1 MKLKNPIQIEL
12 FPPPI
17 THFPTLRRSRLKIL
31 QVNLGYRCNQKC
43 VHCHVNAGPDRREMM
58 EQPTIDQVI
67 DFLATSG
74 LWTLDLTGGAPE
86 LNPHFRCLV
95 HTAWEMG
102 VHVNDRCNLTILEE
116 PGQEGLIEFLAD
128 HQVEIIAS
136 LPCYLKE
143 NVDRQRGNGVFDIS
157 IGALKKLNQLG
168 YGKKGSNL
176 LLNLVYNPIGP
187 FLPPPQRSLEEE
199 YRRQL
204 GERYGTVFNRLYTLI
219 NMPIE
224 RFGKMLIAEGQ
235 FQNYMNLL
243 REEHREANLDSVM
256 CRFMMSVDW
265 EGYVY
270 DCDFNQMLGIPLRIE
285 GKPRVHL
292 SELTGMDLEGRP
304 IMVLDHCFGCTAS
317 QGSSCGGAFS

>member
-1 MKLKNPIQIEL
+1 MKLKNPIEIES
-12 FPPPI
+12 PPSPI
-17 THFPTLRRSRLKIL
+17 THFPSLRRGRLKIL
-31 QVNLGYRCNQKC
+31 QVNLGYHCNQKC
-43 VHCHVNAGPDRREMM
+43 VHCHVNASPDRREMM

-67 DFLATSG
+67 DFLATSC

-86 LNPHFRCLV
+86 LNPYFRCLV
-95 HTAWEMG
+95 HTAWERK
-102 VHVNDRCNLTILEE
+102 VHVIDRCNLTILEE
-116 PGQEGLIEFLAD
+116 PEQEGLIEFLAD

-143 NVDRQRGNGVFDIS
+143 NVDRQRGTGVFDVS
-157 IGALKKLNQLG
+157 IEVLGKLNQLG
-168 YGKKGSNL
+168 YGQKGSNL

-187 FLPPPQRSLEEE
+187 FLPPPQRLLEEE

-204 GERYGTVFNRLYTLI
+204 GERYGIVFNRLYTLI

-224 RFGKMLIAEGQ
+224 RFGKMLVAEGQ

-243 REEHREANLDSVM
+243 REGHQDANLDSVM
-256 CRFMMSVDW
+256 CRFMMSIDW
-265 EGYVY
+265 QGYVY

-304 IMVLDHCFGCTAS
+304 IMVLDHCFGCTSS
-317 QGSSCGGAFS
+317 QGSSCGGALS